1 MKIIKILI
9 DEFPKSCYECDLS
22 GDYHDMGDADCIVI
36 KESIIGFTKER
47 HPDCPLR
54 LVWTTSYAESGIIKP

>member
-22 GDYHDMGDADCIVI
+22 GYYHCIVT
-36 KESIIGFTKER
+36 KESIIGFKKER